1 MDEESASLLDVLEEE
16 SQDGRKYDT
25 QIEINGTFFHKSTI
39 LKQTF
44 IGTKVSKDRLRRVR
58 GMSKYTSPKAND
70 NLNLDDILLQGDAV
84 LFLDPKNIPK
94 LGAVVHMKK
103 AGRKVKLLKGDE
115 IKSDNVYLT
124 LRQLALEDT
133 GENYQWS
140 GSYSCDPVVQITGNK
155 WNNLFI

>member
-1 MDEESASLLDVLEEE
+1 
-16 SQDGRKYDT
+16 
-25 QIEINGTFFHKSTI
+25 
-39 LKQTF
+39 
-44 IGTKVSKDRLRRVR
+44 
-58 GMSKYTSPKAND
+58 MSKYTSPKAND